1 MKEESV
7 LKNKKGNFFNRSHKN
22 KHIGKNNSNTNNVTN
37 NTTNNVTNNTINN
50 TTNKTINN
58 AINNDICIYNGNNN
72 LKQYNKSKSTKGFK
86 IITKIVVPIIVAI
99 IAGIMSIIAVI
110 FDKTNFNCASVEDST
125 KDKYT
130 IENDS
135 SDYTDNTYV
144 SDTTA
149 QEDSLPDDKKQD
161 YTLYG
166 DHTSLAANEKTSSE
180 VDVAESEAYTLDDN
194 LKKEKYI
201 VTFDANGGTPITGI
215 KEVEYGACYGELP
228 TPIKEGYVFAGWYTD
243 EIGGIMVTD
252 KSIYRVERDSTLY
265 AHWRANDSIV
275 YTVSFDA
282 NGGSCETKNQEFEYG
297 KVYGS
302 LPTPTKTGST
312 FMGWHTAAIGGN
324 KVSSDSIYNTD
335 RNITLYAHW
344 EINSY
349 TVKFEANGGTCKV
362 DKIGIKYGENYRT
375 LPTPT
380 RSGYNFEGWYTA
392 ASGGNKITSDSVYNI
407 SADSVLYA
415 KWSNAKYIVT
425 FNANGGSCATANK
438 DVYYNKAYGTLP
450 TASRTNYAFAGW
462 YTAAV
467 GGSKIDSDSI
477 YGNTTGITLY
487 AHWNSIAVSGISI
500 SNKPSNNRLGVG
512 ESVKLKATVTPS
524 NATNQSVTW
533 SSSNTGIAT
542 VGSDGTVTGKSAGN
556 VTITAKCDG
565 KTERVTLAIKN
576 IEYGYDLEKGNIRF
590 DGIMYSP
597 YAEGNRVDLHIEFIT
612 KDVVKNG
619 QIFGTTNGSASFL
632 YIVIRDG
639 RLHILSHDETSG
651 LTKHFD
657 YEIEY
662 TLKPNTRY
670 LLAYNP
676 GEYWSNR
683 SSNLWLAENG
693 SKVFEQPWRA
703 EITNKFRSTD
713 GRTYVGGQGEDKACC
728 TGYSN
733 ANVYFI
739 LMETK
744 FVVAGSNNYQITP
757 VSSIIVK
764 GGIQN
769 NALGKAI
776 LMDASAVTKLYVD

>member
-1 MKEESV
+1 MKEELV
-7 LKNKKGNFFNRSHKN
+7 VKNRKG
-22 KHIGKNNSNTNNVTN
+22 NNSNGLQNEEFTENN
-37 NTTNNVTNNTINN
+37 NTKK
-50 TTNKTINN
+50 NK
-58 AINNDICIYNGNNN
+58 G
-72 LKQYNKSKSTKGFK
+72 SKSSKGFK
-86 IITKIVVPIIVAI
+86 IKTKIVVAI
-99 IAGIMSIIAVI
+99 IAGLTSIIVVI
-110 FDKTNFNCASVEDST
+110 LGKMNFNCAFDKSST
-125 KDKYT
+125 EDKYI
-130 IENDS
+130 IESDS
-135 SDYTDNTYV
+135 NDYTENTYV
-144 SDTTA
+144 SDTTV
-149 QEDSLPDDKKQD
+149 QGDSLPDDTKQD
-161 YTLYG
+161 YTSYG

-180 VDVAESEAYTLDDN
+180 VDIAESEANTLDN
-194 LKKEKYI
+194 NFKKEKYI
-201 VTFDANGGTPITGI
+201 VTFDANGGTPIKDI
-215 KEVEYGACYGELP
+215 KEVEYGECYGELP
-228 TPIKEGYVFAGWYTD
+228 IPIKEGYVFAGWYTD

-252 KSIYRVERDSTLY
+252 KSIYRVESDSTLY

-297 KVYGS
+297 KAYGS

-312 FMGWHTAAIGGN
+312 FIGWYTAVIGGN

-565 KTERVTLAIKN
+565 KTASVELSIKN
-576 IEYGYDLEKGNIRF
+576 IQYAYDLQKGQILFDTNLYTPYIGENIPNN
-590 DGIMYSP
+590 IY
-597 YAEGNRVDLHIEFIT
+597 IEFIT
-612 KDVVKNG
+612 NDTVKDG
-619 QIFGTTNGSASFL
+619 QIFASNNGTGSYFF
-632 YIVIRDG
+632 IVIENKKIVIKSYDG
-639 RLHILSHDETSG
+639 QYAPKSP
-651 LTKHFD
+651 
-657 YEIEY
+657 EISY
-662 TLKPNTRY
+662 TLKPNTKY
-670 LLAYNP
+670 SIELLPWGKWGSQGCDYA
-676 GEYWSNR
+676 
-683 SSNLWLAENG
+683 LKENG
-693 SKVFEQPWRA
+693 IYVKGTYGGTGGELNEAGVEV
-703 EITNKFRSTD
+703 NKFQSNTGGSVLGAIAGNCDENKTD
-713 GRTYVGGQGEDKACC
+713 
-728 TGYSN
+728 
-733 ANVYFI
+733 ANIYIISVRGTFI
-739 LMETK
+739 T
-744 FVVAGSNNYQITP
+744 AGSNYQVKNINSYIYAGGVKNDGTGK
-757 VSSIIVK
+757 IV
-764 GGIQN
+764 
-769 NALGKAI
+769 
-776 LMDASAVTKLYVD
+776 LMNTSAVTKLYVD